1 MEQRYSR
8 HEGLFGAQGQG
19 ALAGLCVAIVGV
31 GGLGSHVAQQLA
43 YLGVTRFVIVDFD
56 VVTWSSLNR
65 LVGALPADAVAAVK
79 KILVAARTIK
89 AINPDAVVD
98 GFDAAIADPA
108 AARAVAGA
116 DVVFGCVDRDVHRL
130 ELTELC
136 ARHARTYIDLATDV
150 HPHDGGVDWGGRVVV
165 CDGTRCLVCLPEIL
179 DQESIA
185 VDRLSVEQRAAR
197 RRVYGV
203 AQDALLGTGPSVVS
217 LNGVVASLAVN
228 EFLVSVTGLRAPAP
242 QLVYDATTGAVRICR
257 DESQGDCYYCTG
269 LWGTATQAPGRAVGE

>member
-8 HEGLFGAQGQG
+8 HEGFFGAEGQE
-19 ALAGLCVAIVGV
+19 ALAGLCVAIVGL

-56 VVTWSSLNR
+56 VVNWSSLNR

-79 KILVAARTIK
+79 KIVVAARTIK

-108 AARAVAGA
+108 AARAVAVA

-150 HPHDGGVDWGGRVVV
+150 HPHDSGVDWGGRVVV

-179 DQESIA
+179 AQESIA

-242 QLVYDATTGAVRICR
+242 QLVYDAATGAVRICR
-257 DESQGDCYYCTG
+257 DEPQGDCYYCTG